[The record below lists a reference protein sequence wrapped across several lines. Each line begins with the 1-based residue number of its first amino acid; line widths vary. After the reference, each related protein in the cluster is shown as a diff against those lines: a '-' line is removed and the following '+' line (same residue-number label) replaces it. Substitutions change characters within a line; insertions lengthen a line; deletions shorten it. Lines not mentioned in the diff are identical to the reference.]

1 MYTSF
6 SLNANTFPHLIGF
19 ENLFDRIDKINN
31 LNKNHSNYPPYN
43 ISKLDEQT
51 YLIEMAVAGFNVDDI
66 EIELKNAILTIDGK
80 QETVDDLVKDGVDKK
95 YIHKGISDR
104 AFRRQFTLAENVQV
118 GKVKLVNGML
128 NIYLE
133 HIIPDELKPKKIKID
148 NDAPSKKE
156 LLTEK
161 VFGKRAS

>member
-1 MYTSF
+1 
-6 SLNANTFPHLIGF
+6 
-19 ENLFDRIDKINN
+19 
-31 LNKNHSNYPPYN
+31 
-43 ISKLDEQT
+43 
-51 YLIEMAVAGFNVDDI
+51 MAVAGFNVDDI
-66 EIELKNAILTIDGK
+66 DIELQNAILTIDGK

>member
-6 SLNANTFPHLIGF
+6 SLNANNIPHLIGF

-31 LNKNHSNYPPYN
+31 LNKNHPNYPPYN

-66 EIELKNAILTIDGK
+66 DIELQNAILTINGK

-161 VFGKRAS
+161 VFGKRTS

>member
-66 EIELKNAILTIDGK
+66 DIELQNAILT
-80 QETVDDLVKDGVDKK
+80 KDGVDKK